1 MSANLRKMT
10 EDTIARI
17 VAAQQ
22 APMSDDVLRAAGIL
36 NPTSATAG
44 LVNYDLEPAAKLLY
58 PVLTPLRNKI
68 PRTSGKGGIQANWKA
83 ITGINVANMRG
94 VVSAG
99 NRGGAISHTMTEY
112 LAAYRGI
119 GLENFV
125 VFEAELAAEG
135 FDNAKALAV
144 QMLLQSTMIEEERL
158 IIGGNTSIA
167 LGTTPTPTCSD
178 VATGGVLL
186 ANTAYKIGCVALTF
200 EGHKYN
206 TVAAGLVPVVTKTNT
221 DGSTDTFGGGVA
233 KQSAIATQST
243 AADASNT
250 HSIKASVAP
259 VVGAVA
265 YAWYWG
271 TVNAAG
277 MKLGAITTINS
288 VLILDAA
295 AGTQQFDAAG
305 LDTDNSRNNLAFD
318 GLYSQIMATGS
329 NAYVKDLATGTPGTG
344 TGLTTDGAGGIT
356 EVSDAFQAFWDN
368 YRLSPDIMY
377 VSGGVARA
385 MNQIIIDNGGAPLI
399 RYGLDQNGN
408 GTLDAGIVIG
418 SLLNTITNKKVALV
432 VHPDAVP
439 GTILFYSD
447 GVPYPLSGVSNIL
460 QMRMRREYYQIEW
473 PLKTRKYEY
482 GVYADGVLQNYF
494 PPAFGLIKNI
504 NLK

>member
-1 MSANLRKMT
+1 MDLRKTT

-17 VAAQQ
+17 MSAQK
-22 APMSDDVLRAAGIL
+22 APLGDDVLRAAGL
-36 NPTSATAG
+36 TQSTGATTG
-44 LVNYDLEPAAKLLY
+44 LTFYDLEPAAKLMY

-68 PRTSGKGGIQANWKA
+68 PRVSGKGGIQANWKA

-99 NRGGAISHTMTEY
+99 NRGGAISHTLQEY

-125 VFEAELAAEG
+125 QFEAELAAEG

-178 VATGGVLL
+178 VATGGTLL
-186 ANTAYKIGCVALTF
+186 ANTAYKVGCIALTF
-200 EGHKYN
+200 EGYKYN

-233 KQSAIATQST
+233 KQSAIASIST
-243 AADASNT
+243 AADATNT
-250 HSIKASVAP
+250 HSIKASVTP
-259 VVGAVA
+259 VNGAVA
-265 YAWYWG
+265 YAWYLG

-277 MKLGAITTINS
+277 MFLYSITTINS
-288 VLILDAA
+288 VLFTA
-295 AGTQQFDAAG
+295 DAAG
-305 LDTDNSRNNLAFD
+305 AQAFSVAEFANDNSKNSLAFD

-329 NAYVKDLATGTPGTG
+329 NAYLKDLATGVPGTG
-344 TGLTTDGAGGIT
+344 SALTTDGAGGIT
-356 EVSDAFQAFWDN
+356 EISDAFQSFWDN
-368 YRLSPDIMY
+368 FRLSPDIMY
-377 VSGGVARA
+377 VSGGVALA
-385 MNQIIIDNGGAPLI
+385 MNKLIIANGGAPLI
-399 RYGLDQNGN
+399 RYGLDAQ
-408 GTLDAGIVIG
+408 GTGQLDAGVVIG
-418 SLLNTITNKKVALV
+418 SILNQITNKKVAIV

-439 GTILFYSD
+439 GSILFYSD
-447 GVPYPLSGVSNIL
+447 GVPYPLSGVGNIL
-460 QMRMRREYYQIEW
+460 QIRARRDYYQIEW

-482 GVYADGVLQNYF
+482 GVYADEVLQNYF

-504 NLK
+504 NYK